1 VLSYF
6 TKQKMKNK
14 FYFEDKMS
22 QERRIRRNFAI
33 VALLLSFTNAITSPK
48 DLQSV
53 ASPP

>member
-1 VLSYF
+1 
-6 TKQKMKNK
+6 MKNK

-33 VALLLSFTNAITSPK
+33 VALLLSFTNAISPK